1 MTKVLETQTYIVSK
15 TIKEKKFYDICI
27 KHDAI
32 SNGNVIL
39 LDHSMF
45 LNVLK
50 DFEELKLTD
59 PSFKNYIVDLEE
71 SSPGTC
77 KLSLIEDT
85 STKFMYFGHM
95 YSLTDELKEQ
105 LIKKYKV
112 RTIIINYNSLIE
124 PKYIDFLPNYDD
136 NLDKVIL
143 YLGYY
148 RNYNDKP
155 EIINNCIFIPDGNL
169 AAFLNET
176 YNLGENTLGKNAT
189 IEVLIN
195 DKKYYIDHYK
205 SKISSIQSN
214 IDNLKVSLNIEID
227 RRSTYNNAL
236 SYLLDNDCVDKGTKI
251 IDELNN
257 NGQIQDWGFAN
268 NSLRIITKELT
279 AVDPETNIEHLL
291 GSFEITIPTNYTK
304 DIIILNKVRRIEN
317 MNAPH
322 VDNNGIACFGNIEA
336 IVLELRKMMDF
347 GGLTAILI
355 SFLRS
360 VNIDDMSGKYIKN
373 WPEVK

>member
-15 TIKEKKFYDICI
+15 TIKEKEFYDLCI

-59 PSFKNYIVDLEE
+59 PSFKNYIVDLKE

-176 YNLGENTLGKNAT
+176 YNLGKNTLGKNAT
-189 IEVLIN
+189 IEVLVN

-227 RRSTYNNAL
+227 KRSTYNNAL
-236 SYLLDNDCVDKGTKI
+236 SYLLDNDCIDKGNKI
-251 IDELNN
+251 INEL
-257 NGQIQDWGFAN
+257 
-268 NSLRIITKELT
+268 LLT
-279 AVDPETNIEHLL
+279 P
-291 GSFEITIPTNYTK
+291 
-304 DIIILNKVRRIEN
+304 
-317 MNAPH
+317 
-322 VDNNGIACFGNIEA
+322 
-336 IVLELRKMMDF
+336 
-347 GGLTAILI
+347 
-355 SFLRS
+355 
-360 VNIDDMSGKYIKN
+360 
-373 WPEVK
+373 